1 MSLVLQATLLG
12 KATTNSE
19 QGHFLVTLR
28 IGNQNLELHLL
39 PEQAQMFPDLVS
51 TTSHPTERRRQHI
64 QYNSAPSYTVT
75 VDQVVPESPALG
87 SSELTAAMVN
97 AKIAVA
103 EHKNKQEQEGHVIR
117 AEADRRRTEFQNA
130 QK

>member
-1 MSLVLQATLLG
+1 MSLILQATLLG

-39 PEQAQMFPDLVS
+39 PEQAKMFPDLVS
-51 TTSHPTERRRQHI
+51 TTAHPTERRRQHI

-75 VDQVVPESPALG
+75 VDQVVPEAAPAG

-103 EHKNKQEQEGHVIR
+103 ENAN
-117 AEADRRRTEFQNA
+117 AEAE
-130 QK
+130 